1 MSTYAQAPT
10 HPSLIEA
17 AAQTLGREPDTLP
30 SEAHHSSFVA
40 LGGTSL
46 SAVDLVARA
55 EHLGLAIDLAAL
67 LGGEPLAETLAAA
80 RPVPAADTGRDPV
93 PSPRA
98 DRAVTAGENAMLVSE
113 DLEAGH
119 PWRLLFSVDLRGELD
134 RDALLDAVQELTDRH
149 EALRTVYFQGPD
161 GPRARVVPQWQARVR
176 LQELALAD
184 GEAGVDAVH
193 AMLAAAAPALLR
205 PFDRPPVV
213 FTLTKS
219 DDSRHVLSLLVHHVV
234 ADGWSIGLLWR
245 ELFDRYQGRG
255 PTEPAPGLAS
265 WTRPDAEHLATRR
278 IGELSSTPTVLE
290 LPGDLRRPDVFDGR
304 GVRIPVPLSTELGDA
319 CVELAS
325 TCGVTRNVVLLAA
338 WSLAVAR
345 RAGVPRLI
353 TGLSWVGRST
363 RSQQSTVALGTS
375 LLPVRCEPG
384 TTATVRDYVQDV
396 GRDVRAAIDAR
407 DVPVQRLAKGLGAG
421 TDPRRNPLVQVGFAA
436 HDEML
441 PDHFALPGLDA
452 RLYEGHC
459 GGATLDALLYVQRW
473 GRRPLLSMEYATS
486 VLAPGEAALL
496 VSDFLTMLR
505 RMTGHPEQ
513 EIRTVTAAPSEAPP
527 VEAFGAAPAT
537 DILDGSPVT
546 AGDVWQLV
554 ARAAARDP
562 HAPAVTVPG
571 RPTLSYAALVR
582 AVEAQSAALHTAG
595 VRDGDRVVVAVPRS
609 AEEIVGVLAAIRI
622 GAAYIGIEPRLPAAV
637 VQRVAEVVR
646 PAAVLAFPA
655 RAAELAAAGLTAV
668 PVEPLEPWG
677 PLDPCADVPPP
688 AAPDPERVAYIAFT
702 SGSTGRPKAVRIP
715 HRAVLRLVL
724 DPQVVR
730 PKALARFLRFAPLSF
745 DASTLELFTPLAA
758 GGSIVIHPDRQPT
771 TAALARFLNEQA
783 VTGLWLTA
791 GLFRLVAD
799 HEPAAF
805 GGVDQVLTGGD
816 VVPAAQ
822 VRRVLECCPG
832 LRISNGYGPTE
843 NTTFTTVHH
852 LDDAAAVG
860 DTVPIGRPIAGT
872 DVLVVDE
879 EGRPVPRG
887 AVGELYT
894 TGRGL
899 ALDYLDDAEETA
911 RRFVRGPDRRRH
923 YRTGDLVRWD
933 GEGDLRILGRRDHQV
948 KIRGFRV
955 ELEEVAAVL
964 RGLPDVTDAVAAP
977 TTTGGGETRIV
988 AGIVAAHGA
997 CDALRLRALAA
1008 EQLPEHAVP
1017 SLWSLWTDIDGFPLT
1032 ANGKVD
1038 VRELTARALMAT
1050 SPGRPVGE
1058 AAAPAEG
1065 GGTGQSGFDTTED
1078 ESGQAD
1084 ADESVEEIE
1093 DRVADIWERI
1103 LGTSDFGYDDR
1114 FFDVGGDSL
1123 QVPQVRNQLAAAY
1136 PGCQLRLADM
1146 FRYSTV
1152 EQLAAYLHTKV
1163 NAG

>member
-1 MSTYAQAPT
+1 M
-10 HPSLIEA
+10 
-17 AAQTLGREPDTLP
+17 
-30 SEAHHSSFVA
+30 
-40 LGGTSL
+40 
-46 SAVDLVARA
+46 
-55 EHLGLAIDLAAL
+55 
-67 LGGEPLAETLAAA
+67 
-80 RPVPAADTGRDPV
+80 
-93 PSPRA
+93 
-98 DRAVTAGENAMLVSE
+98 
-113 DLEAGH
+113 
-119 PWRLLFSVDLRGELD
+119 
-134 RDALLDAVQELTDRH
+134 
-149 EALRTVYFQGPD
+149 
-161 GPRARVVPQWQARVR
+161 
-176 LQELALAD
+176 
-184 GEAGVDAVH
+184 
-193 AMLAAAAPALLR
+193 
-205 PFDRPPVV
+205 
-213 FTLTKS
+213 
-219 DDSRHVLSLLVHHVV
+219 
-234 ADGWSIGLLWR
+234 
-245 ELFDRYQGRG
+245 
-255 PTEPAPGLAS
+255 
-265 WTRPDAEHLATRR
+265 
-278 IGELSSTPTVLE
+278 
-290 LPGDLRRPDVFDGR
+290 
-304 GVRIPVPLSTELGDA
+304 
-319 CVELAS
+319 
-325 TCGVTRNVVLLAA
+325 
-338 WSLAVAR
+338 
-345 RAGVPRLI
+345 
-353 TGLSWVGRST
+353 
-363 RSQQSTVALGTS
+363 
-375 LLPVRCEPG
+375 
-384 TTATVRDYVQDV
+384 
-396 GRDVRAAIDAR
+396 
-407 DVPVQRLAKGLGAG
+407 
-421 TDPRRNPLVQVGFAA
+421 GFAA
-436 HDEML
+436 HDEMV
-441 PDHFALPGLDA
+441 PEHFALPGLDA

-473 GRRPLLSMEYATS
+473 GSRPLLSMEYASS

-496 VSDFLTMLR
+496 VSDFLTVLR
-505 RMTGHPEQ
+505 RMTGHPER
-513 EIRTVTAAPSEAPP
+513 EIRTVTAARSEAPP
-527 VEAFGAAPAT
+527 AEAFEAAAPPT
-537 DILDGSPVT
+537 DSPDLSSVPVT
-546 AGDVWQLV
+546 DVWHLV
-554 ARAAARDP
+554 ARAATRDP

-571 RPTLSYAALVR
+571 RPALSYADLVR

-609 AEEIVGVLAAIRI
+609 AEEIVAVLAALRI
-622 GAAYIGIEPRLPAAV
+622 GAAYIGMEPRLPAAV

-646 PAAVLAFPA
+646 PAAVLALPA
-655 RAAELAAAGLTAV
+655 RAAELVATGLTAI
-668 PVEPLEPWG
+668 PVEPVDPWG
-677 PLDPCADVPPP
+677 PPDPAADVPPP

-724 DPQVVR
+724 DPRVVR
-730 PKALARFLRFAPLSF
+730 PKALARFLRLAPLSF

-758 GGSIVIHPDRQPT
+758 GGSIVVHPDRQPT
-771 TAALARFLNEQA
+771 TAALARFLDEQA

-879 EGRPVPRG
+879 HGRPVPRG

-894 TGRGL
+894 SGRGL
-899 ALDYLDDAEETA
+899 ALDYLDDADETA

-964 RGLPDVTDAVAAP
+964 RDLPDVADAVAVP
-977 TTTGGGETRIV
+977 TTSGGGETRIV
-988 AGIVAAHGA
+988 AGIVAAREA
-997 CDALRLRALAA
+997 LDPLRLRALAA

-1017 SLWSLWTDIDGFPLT
+1017 SLWAVTDGLPLT

-1038 VRELTARALMAT
+1038 VGELTARALAAS
-1050 SPGRPVGE
+1050 SPGRPAGDT
-1058 AAAPAEG
+1058 AAPAEG
-1065 GGTGQSGFDTTED
+1065 NGTRRSGLDTAED
-1078 ESGQAD
+1078 ESGQVD
-1084 ADESVEEIE
+1084 PGESVEEIE

-1103 LGTSDFGYDDR
+1103 LGTTDFGYADR

-1123 QVPQVRNQLAAAY
+1123 QVPQVRSQLAAAY
-1136 PGCQLRLADM
+1136 PGCELRLADM

-1152 EQLAAYLHTKV
+1152 EQLAAFLHRKV